1 MKQKTKVGSHWDFTC
16 YNSEGNLKWKEEY
29 DNLVVN
35 EGLNDLL
42 QKYFN
47 GSSYTAAWK
56 IGLKATGRVSAGDTQ
71 ATHGFTEITAY
82 STAGGATSAA
92 TRPTAVLAS
101 ASSQS
106 VVTSTAAVFSVIA
119 SASVAGGF
127 LTTGTTVAGN
137 LGVLYGAGDFT
148 AIRTVING
156 DVINVSLTLTAS
168 AS

>member
-1 MKQKTKVGSHWDFTC
+1 MKERTKVGTHWDWSC
-16 YNSEGNLKWKEEY
+16 YDNRGNLKWKEDY

-47 GSSYTAAWK
+47 GSSYTAAWTVA
-56 IGLKATGRVSAGDTQ
+56 LKATGTVSAGDTM
-71 ATHGFTEITAY
+71 ASHGFTEITAY

-92 TRPTAVLAS
+92 VRPTAVLAS

-119 SASVAGGF
+119 TASVAGGF
-127 LTTGTTVAGN
+127 LTSGTTVAGDG
-137 LGVLYGAGDFT
+137 GVLYGSGDFT
-148 AIRTVING
+148 AIRTVIDG